1 MDFYANKLSFFFF
14 FFFGSSNDKLIIPK
28 SSNDLNDLAV
38 IFLHFF
44 VPINYCRLKIFF
56 VTLYIL
62 ATNLYCTIYFHIRY
76 FQRDRVNFSEYFFL
90 FSGGGC
96 AI

>member
-1 MDFYANKLSFFFF
+1 MDFYANKLSFF

-44 VPINYCRLKIFF
+44 VPINY
-56 VTLYIL
+56 
-62 ATNLYCTIYFHIRY
+62 
-76 FQRDRVNFSEYFFL
+76 
-90 FSGGGC
+90 
-96 AI
+96 